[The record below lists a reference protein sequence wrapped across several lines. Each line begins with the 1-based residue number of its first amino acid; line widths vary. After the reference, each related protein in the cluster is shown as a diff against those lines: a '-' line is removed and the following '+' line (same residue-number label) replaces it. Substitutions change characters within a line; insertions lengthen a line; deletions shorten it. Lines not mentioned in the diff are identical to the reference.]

1 MTSTSP
7 EASAR
12 DRERRR
18 LLDATLP
25 HVSCEGWTRTAIGM
39 GAEDAGMVPG
49 ESARLFPGGPAE
61 MVSFF
66 VSQGDRAMLDELSR
80 IDLDSMRVRERIAAA
95 VRIRLSLA
103 AGQRE
108 AVLKAVVL
116 QAGPPG
122 FKSLYRTVD
131 AIWRVAGDTA
141 TDFNFYTK
149 RILLAGVYTST
160 LLCWLDDNSQ
170 DHEATW
176 EFLDRR
182 IGNVMALQKLR
193 GRTWLPRPAS
203 VIARMAHCRRPFS
216 RRASQTAS

>member
-1 MTSTSP
+1 MTSTSSGS
-7 EASAR
+7 SAR

-18 LLDATLP
+18 LLDVTLP
-25 HVSCEGWTRTAIGM
+25 HVPLEGWTRTAIGM
-39 GAEDAGMVPG
+39 GAKDAGMAPG

-66 VSQGDRAMLDELSR
+66 VSEGDRAMLDELSR
-80 IDLDSMRVRERIAAA
+80 IDLDSMRVRDRIAMA

-103 AGQRE
+103 AGYRE
-108 AVLKAVVL
+108 AVLKAVAL

-122 FKSLYRTVD
+122 LKSLYRTVD
-131 AIWRVAGDTA
+131 AIWRAAGDTA

-149 RILLAGVYTST
+149 RFLLAGVYTST
-160 LLCWLDDNSQ
+160 LLCWLNDTSEDR
-170 DHEATW
+170 EVTW

-182 IGNVMALQKLR
+182 IGNVMTLQQLK

-203 VIARMAHCRRPFS
+203 VIARIAQCRHPFS